1 MHSEILIFLPKII
14 SCGMDQ
20 LYIILSVNF
29 CFREKYKNDY
39 DNLKKQLKTLPEKVT
54 HDVMVRAF
62 YKRTL
67 VLIS

>member
-1 MHSEILIFLPKII
+1 
-14 SCGMDQ
+14 MDQ